1 MATIYTDFINNV
13 LYGVSAVKVTFPFG
27 KCNIIVNGNVI
38 TYHNGIDMVPVA
50 KVMAFE
56 KAKVEAIGYTNS
68 GGNYITLL
76 HGDGVKTLY
85 KHLATGSI
93 TTKIGDIIDRHTL
106 IATVGATGN
115 VSGAHL
121 HFEIQVNKVPV
132 DPLPYLQGK
141 LSIKPYDDEIVY
153 TVERPVMP
161 MLKVIA
167 TQLNYRD
174 KPNGNVLGR
183 LETIL
188 YPYTGHTQ
196 VINGYEWAELLL
208 DNMLV
213 YCALNPLWNEVIMPK
228 SELIPFN
235 VSGEKDGQTY
245 TFNLTPIKK

>member
-27 KCNIIVNGNVI
+27 KCNIKVNGTLI
-38 TYHNGIDMVPVA
+38 TFHNGIDLVPIA

-56 KAKVEAIGYTNS
+56 KAKVEAIGYSNS
-68 GGNYITLL
+68 SGNYITLL

-106 IATVGATGN
+106 IATAGATGN

-121 HFEIQVNKVPV
+121 HFEVQVKGVAV

-141 LSIKPYDDEIVY
+141 AIIKPYSDIVY
-153 TVERPVMP
+153 IITRPVMP
-161 MLKVIA
+161 MLNVIA

-174 KPNGNVLGR
+174 KPNETIIGR
-183 LETIL
+183 LEVKQ
-188 YPYTGHTQ
+188 YPYTGHSQ
-196 VINGYEWAELLL
+196 VVNGYEWAEIIV
-208 DNMLV
+208 DNNLV